1 MTGSYDSKVGNAP
14 DKVSENNTQPT
25 EAVAPM
31 QQEVAKVPPAEQK
44 SIIDEAR
51 GANKPVPQLRSEDGT
66 DASVNV
72 NKAAGADSQ
81 AGTGKPETSKQEE
94 VISKTYEKHVVST
107 LGNDTRGSVS
117 ETVTTE
123 TTTKQADMVNQA
135 QSDSKNLS
143 KMVSEAAAM
152 GVAGGNNAQDRA
164 DKHPGNDANN
174 AETVLQQAKSGDQA
188 AREKAVQ
195 QGLMNPEEVKSKEA
209 GSDMENPEAKGD
221 DQKNESQAA
230 EDVNNK
236 KSSLM
241 AKGISEEAAAVIAT
255 SQAEGDV
262 APNKRKR

>member
-14 DKVSENNTQPT
+14 DKVSETNTQPT

-44 SIIDEAR
+44 SIIDEGR
-51 GANKPVPQLRSEDGT
+51 GANKPVPSDFKSKDGT
-66 DASVNV
+66 DASV

-81 AGTGKPETSKQEE
+81 AGTGKPESSKQEE
-94 VISKTYEKHVVST
+94 VISKTYEKHVEST
-107 LGNDTRGSVS
+107 LGNDTKGVVS
-117 ETVTTE
+117 STVTTE
-123 TTTKQADMVNQA
+123 TTTKPADMVNQA

-152 GVAGGNNAQDRA
+152 GVAGDNNAQDKA
-164 DKHPGNDANN
+164 NNNSGNDANN
-174 AETVLQQAKSGDQA
+174 ADTVVQQAKAGDQA

-209 GSDMENPEAKGD
+209 GSDKENPEAKGD
-221 DQKNESQAA
+221 DQKNEPQAA

-255 SQAEGDV
+255 SQVEGDV